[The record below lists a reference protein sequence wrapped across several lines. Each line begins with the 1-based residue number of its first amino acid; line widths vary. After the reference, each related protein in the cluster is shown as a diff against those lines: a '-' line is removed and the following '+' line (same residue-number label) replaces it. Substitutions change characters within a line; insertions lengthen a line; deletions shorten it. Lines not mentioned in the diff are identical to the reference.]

1 MFFKKIVRFLDYLMQ
16 PIIRVLLIIGISVL
30 AVMMFLMAA
39 DVILRYL
46 FNSPLPGA
54 YELFEYMMAI
64 IVSFGIVYCAHR
76 RGHVTVDLVVDRFPK
91 KVQAVIGSIT
101 SFFSLGLFILITW
114 QNLWYIKEQFGSR
127 LTSAVLLI
135 PVYPFVAVVAIGFG
149 AFCIVLLKDFIN
161 FLSGTVAK

>member
-1 MFFKKIVRFLDYLMQ
+1 MSFKKIVSFLDHFMQ
-16 PIIRVLLIIGISVL
+16 PIIHVLLIIGISAL

-39 DVILRYL
+39 DVVLRYF

-64 IVSFGIVYCAHR
+64 VVSFGIVYCAQR
-76 RGHVTVDLVVDRFPK
+76 GGHVTVDLVVDRFPK

-101 SFFSLGLFILITW
+101 SFFSLGLFMLITW
-114 QNLWYIKEQFGSR
+114 QNLWYIKEQFGSK

-135 PVYPFVAVVAIGFG
+135 PVYPFIAVVAIGFG
-149 AFCIVLLKDFIN
+149 VFCIVLLKNFIN
-161 FLSGTVAK
+161 FLSETVAK

>member
-1 MFFKKIVRFLDYLMQ
+1 MSFKKASNFLNLFMQ
-16 PIIRVLLIIGISVL
+16 PIIHVLVLIGMSVL

-39 DVILRYL
+39 DVILRYF

-64 IVSFGIVYCAHR
+64 VVPFGIVYCAHQ
-76 RGHVTVDLVVDRFPK
+76 GSHVAIDLVVDRFPK

-114 QNLWYIKEQFGSR
+114 QNLCYIKEQFDSK

-135 PVYPFVAVVAIGFG
+135 PVYPFIAVVAIGLG
-149 AFCIVLLKDFIN
+149 VFCIVLLKDFIN
-161 FLSGTVAK
+161 FLSETVAK